1 MLADHHS
8 RQLIETSLDQNLLV
22 EAAAGSGKTESLA
35 RRMAH
40 GIITGRYRVQ
50 DIAAVTFTRK
60 AAGNLRDRFQTVL
73 ENRLI
78 NLTDPTERERVE
90 TALSHLESLF
100 AGTIHSF
107 CARLLRERPVEAGV
121 SPGFEE
127 LDEAADA
134 ALIGRVWRRLL
145 DDWKLAQSPKL
156 AALRECGLNPGQLRE
171 GLLRIAANSDAVFP
185 AGQVERPSLEPTRGA
200 MLSFARD
207 LVQLIGPKARYRQ
220 CEVLPRALA
229 FRARLKRAD
238 KLEEPSDLAALLA
251 MWEGFTQK
259 SFVPQEWDAPEVPLR
274 ELRSRVFTL
283 IESLQ
288 PVLTPWLAAW
298 RAYVYGHLVP
308 ILVEARDRVQE
319 VRRREALLNYQDLL
333 LLAARLLRE
342 HPGVRRALQE
352 KFRWLLVDEFQD
364 TDPLQAEI
372 LFWLAAQEDAR
383 DWHQV
388 RLRPGALFI
397 VGDPKQSIYRFRRAD
412 IDTYQT
418 VRRRIAEHGGQ
429 VLPLV
434 TSFRSQPAL
443 LKWTNRVFS
452 ELFGSGGPAQAAH
465 QPLEPAPDSRPGI
478 EPVGVRTLIIPP
490 VTNKFRVGEVEARE
504 IAAFIASEVTAGRR
518 SWGDFLVLTRVKR
531 PLQTIA
537 RALEAQGI
545 PYEATGGSD
554 FSESGSVKLL
564 AELLAVLTD
573 PEDSLRLVGL
583 LRGPLFGLSDA
594 ELYLFRRAGGRFV
607 LPEKPI
613 ESDDPVVGSL
623 NLLVELRTL
632 TLTLPP
638 VAAVERVLEKTG
650 LLARAVTLTR
660 GGAEAGRL
668 WQALDLVRRAEQQG
682 GALAEGLRALQ
693 DALESHELESVAL
706 EAGKRN
712 VVRIMNLHQAKGL
725 EANVVFLA
733 APTSNS
739 GFGVDLVIMRQ
750 GSEVVGYLEIK
761 HRYQTLAHPDR
772 WTELQKA
779 ESVYLEAEDRRLLY
793 VAATRAAELLVVSRF
808 KESRSPWG
816 EFEPFLE
823 ASPPLPASNPPPVPE
838 PTLESLSA
846 YPDESEYASRWQDLS
861 RPAYRRRSV
870 TAAVREGQS
879 QALWAALDTPE
890 QAGPDGGA
898 AWGVVIHR
906 LLEHCMRHPDASRQ
920 DVARLTRWLTH
931 SDPDLAGLVEE
942 AVETVETV
950 RASDFWRQAMEAGE
964 RLVEVPFALAQPGED
979 GTPTVYYGV
988 LDLALKQREGWEVI
1002 DYKTDR
1008 RALDELVERYAGQV
1022 LTYADLWRH
1031 LTGDQ
1036 VRYAGLFGV
1045 REGRLS
1051 QDLR

>member
-1 MLADHHS
+1 MLADQQS
-8 RQLIETSLDQNLLV
+8 RQQIETSLEQNLLV

-40 GIITGRYRVQ
+40 GVISGRYRVQ
-50 DIAAVTFTRK
+50 EIAAVTFTRK

-73 ENRLI
+73 ERRLPG
-78 NLTDPTERERVE
+78 LSDAGERERVE

-134 ALIGRVWRRLL
+134 ELIGRVWRRLL
-145 DDWKLAQSPKL
+145 DDWKLAQSPHL
-156 AALRECGLNPGQLRE
+156 AALRECGLSPAQLRE
-171 GLLRIAANSDAVFP
+171 GLLRISANSDAVFP
-185 AGQVERPSLEPTRGA
+185 AGQAERPRLEPTRTA
-200 MLSFARD
+200 LLTFAAD
-207 LVQLIGPKARYRQ
+207 LCELIGPRARYRE
-220 CEVLPRALA
+220 CEVLPRAMA
-229 FRARLKRAD
+229 FRGRLERSG
-238 KLEEPSDLAALLA
+238 KLEDPAELAALLG
-251 MWEGFTQK
+251 MWERFTQK
-259 SFVPQEWDAPEVPLR
+259 LFVPQEWDAPQIALR
-274 ELRSRVFTL
+274 ELRPRVFSL
-283 IESLQ
+283 IEGLQ
-288 PVLTPWLAAW
+288 PVLSEWLAAW
-298 RAYVYGHLVP
+298 RAYVYGHLIP
-308 ILVEARDRVQE
+308 ILVEARDRAQK
-319 VRRREALLNYQDLL
+319 VRREQALLNYQDLL
-333 LLAARLLRE
+333 LYAARLLRE
-342 HPGVRRALQE
+342 HPEVRRALQE

-372 LFWLAAQEDAR
+372 LFWLAAENDAP

-388 RLRPGALFI
+388 DLRPGALFI

-418 VRRRIAEHGGQ
+418 VRRRIAENGGQ

-443 LKWTNRVFS
+443 LGWTNRVFS
-452 ELFGSGGPAQAAH
+452 RLFGSGGPAQAAH
-465 QPLEPAPDSRPGI
+465 QPLEPDPSRGPAT
-478 EPVGVRTLIIPP
+478 EPVGVRTLVIPAA
-490 VTNKFRVGEVEARE
+490 TNRSRVGEAEAQA

-518 SWGDFLVLTRVKR
+518 CWGDFLVLTRVKR

-537 RALEAQGI
+537 RALEAQGV

-554 FSESGSVKLL
+554 FSDSESVKLL
-564 AELLAVLTD
+564 ADLLAVLSD

-594 ELYLFRRAGGRFV
+594 ELYLFRRAGGRFT
-607 LPEKPI
+607 LPEKAI
-613 ESDDPVVGSL
+613 ESDEPVAAALSFL
-623 NLLVELRTL
+623 IELRAL
-632 TLTLPP
+632 TLSLPP

-682 GALAEGLRALQ
+682 GSLADGLRSLQ

-733 APTSNS
+733 APTSS
-739 GFGVDLVIMRQ
+739 SRFGVDTVIRRQ

-761 HRYQTLAHPDR
+761 HRYKILAHPER
-772 WTELQKA
+772 WAELQQA
-779 ESVYLEAEDRRLLY
+779 ESVYLQAEDRRLLY

-808 KESRSPWG
+808 KEARSPWG
-816 EFEPFLE
+816 ELEPFLE
-823 ASPPLPASNPPPVPE
+823 TCLPLPASTPPPVPG
-838 PTLESLSA
+838 PTLEALSA
-846 YPDESEYASRWQDLS
+846 CPDESEYASRWQDLA

-879 QALWAALDTPE
+879 QTLWAALDPPE

-898 AWGVVIHR
+898 AWGTLIHR
-906 LLEHCMRHPDASRQ
+906 LLEHCMRHPGTSEQ
-920 DVARLTRWLTH
+920 DVARLARWLTCT
-931 SDPDLAGLVEE
+931 DPDLAGLVEE
-942 AVETVETV
+942 AVRAVETV
-950 RASDFWRQAMEAGE
+950 RASDFWRQAMEADE

-979 GTPTVYYGV
+979 QTPTVYYGV
-988 LDLALKQREGWEVI
+988 LDLALKQSDGWEVI

-1008 RALDELVERYAGQV
+1008 QALDDLVERYATQV
-1022 LTYADLWRH
+1022 LTCAELWRH
-1031 LTGDQ
+1031 LTGDP
-1036 VRYAGLFGV
+1036 VCYAGLFGV
-1045 REGRLS
+1045 RESRLS